1 MLIRL
6 ARDHWINLTLDNVR
20 EISVEKDNDDNNFY
34 IAVDTIDNCFLSDNY
49 FTWHEAAAFALDIVA
64 KINAEAKHE
73 T

>member
-20 EISVEKDNDDNNFY
+20 EISVEKDTSDNNFY
-34 IAVDTIDNCFLSDNY
+34 ISVDTIDYCFLSDKY
-49 FTWHEAAAFALDIVA
+49 FTWHEAAAFALDIA
-64 KINAEAKHE
+64 DKLNAEAKHE